1 MSGKGNDITESG
13 RLAAS
18 ERLLA
23 ALEEGEES
31 AGERGWITADE
42 VEVELEHD

>member
-1 MSGKGNDITESG
+1 MLGKGNDITKSG
-13 RLAAS
+13 RLEAS